1 MLQRAVERV
10 AQPIRLLLV
19 VALIVAIAI
28 SVVNVAG
35 RAAFGWSLLGGDEIQ
50 VFILIAI
57 TFVGAGLVSIGDR
70 HLRMDVVR
78 RMLPAR
84 LQAAVAV
91 LEWAVTLGVLGFAG
105 YHSYD
110 YVRRVHKLGQDSPMA
125 DVPMWIPHATV
136 TVGFAIMAAVVALRG
151 VAALARLRQPADT
164 GPRP

>member
-1 MLQRAVERV
+1 MLERAVERV
-10 AQPIRLLLV
+10 AQPIRFLLV
-19 VALIVAIAI
+19 IALIAAIVI

-35 RAAFGWSLLGGDEIQ
+35 RAVFGWSLLGGDEIQ

-57 TFVGAGLVSIGDR
+57 TFIGAGLVSVGDR

-78 RMLPAR
+78 QMLPAR
-84 LQAAVAV
+84 LKAALAV
-91 LEWAVTLGVLGFAG
+91 LEWGVTVGVLGFAG

-110 YVRRVHKLGQDSPMA
+110 YVRRLHKLGQHSPMS

-136 TVGFAIMAAVVALRG
+136 TVGFAIMVAVVALRG
-151 VAALARLRQPADT
+151 VAALARVRQTTDA

>member
-19 VALIVAIAI
+19 VALIVAILL

-35 RAAFGWSLLGGDEIQ
+35 RALFGWSLLGGDEIQ
-50 VFILIAI
+50 VFVLIAI
-57 TFVGAGLVSIGDR
+57 TFIGAGLVSIGDR

-78 RMLPAR
+78 QMLPAR
-84 LQAAVAV
+84 LKAALAV
-91 LEWAVTLGVLGFAG
+91 LEWGVTLGVLCFAG

-110 YVRRVHKLGQDSPMA
+110 YVRRLHKLGQDSPMS

-136 TVGFAIMAAVVALRG
+136 TVGFAIMAVVVALRG
-151 VAALARLRQPADT
+151 AAALARLRQPADA